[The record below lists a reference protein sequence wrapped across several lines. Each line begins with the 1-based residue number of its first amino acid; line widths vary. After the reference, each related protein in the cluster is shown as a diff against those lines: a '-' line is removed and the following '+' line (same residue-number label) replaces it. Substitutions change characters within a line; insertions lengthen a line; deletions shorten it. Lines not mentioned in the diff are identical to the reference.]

1 MKKQVTNKKK
11 NIFASI
17 WNFIDTK
24 IIIPIT
30 KLVLSITK
38 KFGSSSHKIERWLS
52 KTNTLL
58 FISLFFAIAMFV
70 IVDQKI
76 LIYSES
82 SAEVLKSQPVIAKYN
97 EEAYVIDGLPETVD
111 VILRGNKTELFMAK
125 HSSTSSSVVVD
136 LSGLGPGTHEV
147 NFEYNQAST
156 SIDYIV
162 NPSTVTIKIY
172 PKISETKTVTMDLLN
187 QEKLDEKLVIDSAT
201 LETDEVTI
209 KGADYKLAEVAS
221 VKALVDVNNLVDQ
234 EIGSKTLSDIPLVAY
249 DASGKVVDVEIVPAK
264 LNVNLEVSSP
274 SKEVPIKV
282 IPTGKLTFGKAISSM
297 NTSETKVKIYGS
309 RDILE
314 TIDYIPVEIDVTD
327 IKDSRTVK
335 TEITKPVGIKS
346 MSVSNITVT
355 ITIDE
360 EANKE
365 INNVNIEYRN
375 LADGYTV
382 QAASLEDIQVSV
394 ALKGV
399 KSVIDSITAEDI
411 TVYLDLNGYTEGEHE
426 VPVVIDGVDLRV
438 QYTSKTKKVKIKIA
452 KK

>member
-234 EIGSKTLSDIPLVAY
+234 ELGSKTLSDIPLVAY
-249 DASGKVVDVEIVPAK
+249 DASGKVVDVEIVPSK

-297 NTSETKVKIYGS
+297 NTSETKVTIYGS

>member
-234 EIGSKTLSDIPLVAY
+234 ELGNKTLSDIPLVAY

-274 SKEVPIKV
+274 SKEVPIKI
-282 IPTGKLTFGKAISSM
+282 IPTGKITFGKAISSM
-297 NTSETKVKIYGS
+297 NSSESKVTIYGS
-309 RDILE
+309 RDILD

-335 TEITKPVGIKS
+335 TEIIKPVGIKS

-355 ITIDE
+355 VTIDDE
-360 EANKE
+360 SNKE

-382 QAASLEDIQVSV
+382 QAASLEDIQVSIS
-394 ALKGV
+394 LKGV

-411 TVYLDLNGYTEGEHE
+411 TVYLDLDGYTEGEYE
-426 VPVVIDGVDLRV
+426 VPVVIDGTDLRV

>member
-297 NTSETKVKIYGS
+297 NTSETKVTIYGS

>member
-1 MKKQVTNKKK
+1 
-11 NIFASI
+11 
-17 WNFIDTK
+17 
-24 IIIPIT
+24 
-30 KLVLSITK
+30 
-38 KFGSSSHKIERWLS
+38 
-52 KTNTLL
+52 
-58 FISLFFAIAMFV
+58 
-70 IVDQKI
+70 
-76 LIYSES
+76 
-82 SAEVLKSQPVIAKYN
+82 
-97 EEAYVIDGLPETVD
+97 
-111 VILRGNKTELFMAK
+111 
-125 HSSTSSSVVVD
+125 
-136 LSGLGPGTHEV
+136 
-147 NFEYNQAST
+147 
-156 SIDYIV
+156 
-162 NPSTVTIKIY
+162 
-172 PKISETKTVTMDLLN
+172 MDLLN

-234 EIGSKTLSDIPLVAY
+234 ELGSKTLSDIPLVAY

-297 NTSETKVKIYGS
+297 NTSETKVTIYGS

>member
-17 WNFIDTK
+17 WNFIDAK
-24 IIIPIT
+24 IIIPIN

-234 EIGSKTLSDIPLVAY
+234 ELGSKTLSDIPLVAY

-297 NTSETKVKIYGS
+297 NTSETKVTIYGS

>member
-17 WNFIDTK
+17 WNFIDAK

-234 EIGSKTLSDIPLVAY
+234 ELGSKTLSDIPLVAY

>member
-136 LSGLGPGTHEV
+136 LSGLGAGTHEV

-234 EIGSKTLSDIPLVAY
+234 ELGSKTLSDIPLVAY
-249 DASGKVVDVEIVPAK
+249 DASGKVVDVEIVPSK

-297 NTSETKVKIYGS
+297 NTSETKVTIYGS

>member
-234 EIGSKTLSDIPLVAY
+234 ELGSKTLSDIPLVAY

-297 NTSETKVKIYGS
+297 NTSETKVTIYGS

>member
-1 MKKQVTNKKK
+1 MKKQITNKKK

-234 EIGSKTLSDIPLVAY
+234 ELGSKTLSDIPLVAY